1 MLAIW
6 AKQLLAPALKKCPKC
21 NKLPNVVTLFT
32 TMKVDLWKL
41 IINVDNAENIFQ
53 TTIPTLA
60 AFIGVTNVCG
70 PSPQQRACCGQS
82 YKGSSVINYVSRFEP
97 E

>member
-32 TMKVDLWKL
+32 TMKVDL
-41 IINVDNAENIFQ
+41 
-53 TTIPTLA
+53 
-60 AFIGVTNVCG
+60 
-70 PSPQQRACCGQS
+70 
-82 YKGSSVINYVSRFEP
+82 
-97 E
+97 